1 MNRAELPSL
10 VLLLQV
16 VLCLACCPSSLC
28 RAGCPTSLKHGRCT
42 QHITLLTGPSRN
54 GFSDTVHDAVIVAP
68 WLLAEVCREACAQP
82 SSESRS
88 LSKEYLNG
96 HLKNGSLF
104 WGGKTIKI
112 SPIADKKMSPQ
123 VKQNNFQPHREH
135 LGGPD
140 WQILRL
146 LHPVHNTWSLQEPCH
161 PQSCALTTSYTLS
174 ELRGAFSSPAALNG
188 PVLWAAMAALL
199 CFPSGPSVSSSKG
212 VSSCGYS
219 CSKPHMLKLGSFS
232 FPAEAPGS
240 VACSANSLVG
250 RAASSSG
257 AK

>member
-1 MNRAELPSL
+1 M
-10 VLLLQV
+10 
-16 VLCLACCPSSLC
+16 
-28 RAGCPTSLKHGRCT
+28 
-42 QHITLLTGPSRN
+42 
-54 GFSDTVHDAVIVAP
+54 DTKKWVII
-68 WLLAEVCREACAQP
+68 L
-82 SSESRS
+82 
-88 LSKEYLNG
+88 
-96 HLKNGSLF
+96 
-104 WGGKTIKI
+104 GGKKKKKTIKI

-123 VKQNNFQPHREH
+123 LKQNNFQPHREH

-140 WQILRL
+140 CQILRL

-161 PQSCALTTSYTLS
+161 PWSCALTASYTLS
-174 ELRGAFSSPAALNG
+174 ELCGAFSSPAALNC

-212 VSSCGYS
+212 VSTCGYS